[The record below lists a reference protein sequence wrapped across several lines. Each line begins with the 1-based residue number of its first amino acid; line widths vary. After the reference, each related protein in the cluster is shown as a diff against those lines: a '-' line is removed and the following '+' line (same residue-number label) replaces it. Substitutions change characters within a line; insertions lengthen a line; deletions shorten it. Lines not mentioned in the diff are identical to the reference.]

1 MMGLL
6 RAVPRAP
13 GSTHRG
19 IGLWGYGGGDGEM
32 CGSKLEEEA
41 DLTSI

>member
-13 GSTHRG
+13 GLTHWCT
-19 IGLWGYGGGDGEM
+19 GLWGYGGDDGGM
-32 CGSKLEEEA
+32 CGSREE
-41 DLTSI
+41 